1 LSEAVF
7 TDSDLSA
14 SQFFKADLS
23 QADFRGARNYML
35 VPGQCKLA
43 KARFSYPEVMAL
55 LSALDIV
62 IGG

>member
-1 LSEAVF
+1 
-7 TDSDLSA
+7 LSA

-23 QADFRGARNYML
+23 QADFRAARNYSL
-35 VPGQCKLA
+35 VPGQCKLF

-62 IGG
+62 IGS